1 MTEVNRIKRCKT
13 VGCKLSSVSSRT
25 TTHNTYKNNSQCQ
38 YPRITAT
45 PSQPVKAVNDA
56 FCQHTTKPTTDCLR
70 TNILGQ
76 LIYLYT
82 FKTR

>member
-1 MTEVNRIKRCKT
+1 MKRCKT
-13 VGCKLSSVSSRT
+13 IGCKLLGSVSSRT
-25 TTHNTYKNNSQCQ
+25 TTHNTYKNNSRCQ

-45 PSQPVKAVNDA
+45 PSQPVKAVNEA
-56 FCQHTTKPTTDCLR
+56 VCELTTKPTTNYLK

-76 LIYLYT
+76 FIYLYT